1 MIRRRGWAGVPGVR
15 VRDVMV
21 EDVIAVEPDEPLERV
36 LRALSEASI
45 HGVPVVE
52 DGRLVGIVTSVDV
65 VWALASGEWR
75 ELRAGEV
82 ARRAVEAGPDE
93 PLEVVLDR
101 MAAAGQD
108 RAVVVEEGRVVG
120 VVTVLDAIRALLG
133 EE

>member
-1 MIRRRGWAGVPGVR
+1 MR

-21 EDVIAVEPDEPLERV
+21 EDVISVGPDEPLERV
-36 LRALSEASI
+36 LRALSEESI
-45 HGVPVVE
+45 HGVPVVD

-65 VWALASGEWR
+65 AWALATGEWR

-82 ARRAVEAGPDE
+82 AREAVKVRPDD
-93 PLEVVLDR
+93 PLELALDR

-120 VVTVLDAIRALLG
+120 VLTVLDAVRALLG

>member
-1 MIRRRGWAGVPGVR
+1 VR

-21 EDVIAVEPDEPLERV
+21 EDVISVGPDEPLERV
-36 LRALSEASI
+36 LRALSEESI
-45 HGVPVVE
+45 HGVPVVD

-65 VWALASGEWR
+65 AWALATGEWR

-82 ARRAVEAGPDE
+82 AREAVKVRPDD
-93 PLEVVLDR
+93 PLELALDR

-120 VVTVLDAIRALLG
+120 VLTVLDAVRALLG